1 MPSVFSSKSPTG
13 QEAPSKNL
21 RLRPSSLLA
30 ACFLVVAA
38 IVLAYVGGVMSG
50 RAYWRSHA
58 AQQTAMGRHA
68 QGQAAEEAQAQDA
81 PQQHILAAEELKFAR
96 VLRGESLPPGMAEGL
111 KPGEVAAPPTQ
122 GQQSGPKAA
131 HKAVPA
137 AQPSPGQAAQAAQAG
152 QAAQGEQPVVLNSLQ
167 PVSNTFDYVFQVG
180 AFKDEE
186 SVDSLRQRL
195 EGRGLRTRMQRSGK
209 LLVVFV
215 MLRGNDAR
223 AEEVVHACESL
234 SLGKPILRSKT
245 AVKQ

>member
-81 PQQHILAAEELKFAR
+81 PQQHILAAEDLKFAR

-111 KPGEVAAPPTQ
+111 KPGELAAPPTQ
-122 GQQSGPKAA
+122 GQQPGPKAA
-131 HKAVPA
+131 HKAAPA
-137 AQPSPGQAAQAAQAG
+137 GQPSPAPAAQAAQA
-152 QAAQGEQPVVLNSLQ
+152 A
-167 PVSNTFDYVFQVG
+167 
-180 AFKDEE
+180 
-186 SVDSLRQRL
+186 
-195 EGRGLRTRMQRSGK
+195 
-209 LLVVFV
+209 
-215 MLRGNDAR
+215 
-223 AEEVVHACESL
+223 
-234 SLGKPILRSKT
+234 
-245 AVKQ
+245 